1 MGVVSMKKTILW
13 TTVASLAIGIGIVS
27 YSINSSVDN
36 HNNSTVLS
44 NNVQSKVDLT
54 AKKSAPSVVKTDK
67 VEANHIIFTNVDDAE
82 SQSDAVVRVI
92 ATGESKNV
100 TENFD
105 WGTTGRTETKVKVI
119 QVYKNSPIQEI
130 GSELV
135 ALEPSYVTEGKEGNI
150 RLNYEDYTLM
160 QEGNEYIL
168 FLKWNE
174 RQGAYWVNSLEQGK
188 FDISG
193 ADVAEKTMQST
204 NDQYSELKK
213 SVLEK
218 YTQ

>member
-1 MGVVSMKKTILW
+1 MKKTMLW

-27 YSINSSVDN
+27 YSTSSSEDN
-36 HNNSTVLS
+36 QNNPTVIS
-44 NNVQSKVDLT
+44 KNVQSKVDLT
-54 AKKSAPSVVKTDK
+54 AKKLALSVVSTDK
-67 VEANHIIFTNVDDAE
+67 IEADHIIFINADNAE

-100 TENFD
+100 IENFD
-105 WGTTGRTETKVKVI
+105 WGPTGRTETKVKVV
-119 QVYKNSPIQEI
+119 QLYKDSPKQEI

-135 ALEPSYVTEGKEGNI
+135 TFEPSYVIEGKEGKI
-150 RLNYEDYTLM
+150 RMNYEDYTLM
-160 QEGNEYIL
+160 QEGNEYVL

-174 RQGAYWVNSLEQGK
+174 KQGAYWVNSLEQGK
-188 FDISG
+188 FELSG
-193 ADVAEKTMQST
+193 ADMAEKTMQAT